1 MNKFKKQIPEFNSS
15 LLCIDR
21 YSNGVPVGRFY
32 DAGTDREIRFSS
44 LSQLLLIIDCSAQ
57 GMEPVSPR
65 PLHSFGAAPLKQRS
79 FDEIRFGA
87 AATFSLRILFRQNA
101 SWQGSV
107 TWLDGKIEQSFR
119 SALEL
124 IFLLDGVLRN
134 LREISA

>member
-1 MNKFKKQIPEFNSS
+1 MNKSKKQIPEFNSS

-21 YSNGVPVGRFY
+21 YSDGVPVGRFY
-32 DAGTDREIRFSS
+32 DAGTDREIHFCS
-44 LSQLLLIIDCSAQ
+44 LSQLLLIIDRSAQ
-57 GMEPVSPR
+57 GMEVSPR
-65 PLHSFGAAPLKQRS
+65 PLHSFGSARLSNRS

-124 IFLLDGVLRN
+124 IFLLDGVLSN
-134 LREISA
+134 LREVSA